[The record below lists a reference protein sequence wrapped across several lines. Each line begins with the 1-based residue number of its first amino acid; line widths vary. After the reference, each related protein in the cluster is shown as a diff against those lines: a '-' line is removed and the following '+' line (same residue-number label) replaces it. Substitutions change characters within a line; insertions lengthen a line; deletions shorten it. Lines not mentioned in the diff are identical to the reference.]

1 MKRCRRCGVEKSDG
15 EFGLRAR
22 NSDGLQEWCKA
33 CHSEDGKVRYA
44 RHRLLVLEAIA
55 AKQKGRQMQMM
66 VGVTRA
72 RQILKD
78 DSIQNA
84 KALGEFLLK
93 HGVKPIGTDSRG
105 NTLWGQDDIAAV
117 AEKIVQKKAA
127 QPVAAEPANADDFS
141 RRQFAVIAQEISAL
155 AQGVD
160 LLKRQGQAIM
170 EELSKTQP
178 VVSFPDGAKEAI
190 IEELAGFIGSY
201 MTDQQ
206 RALTT
211 QVDSALNDLDA
222 NVTKIMSTIGGQN
235 KAIGETKA
243 KVDEV
248 MRVSNSTL
256 SNFYTTQQATR
267 TEILKGLKR
276 VESSVD
282 EMAKEVSRQ

>member
-1 MKRCRRCGVEKSDG
+1 MKRCRRCGVEKADI
-15 EFGLRAR
+15 EFGIRPR
-22 NSDGLQEWCKA
+22 NSDGLKEWCKV
-33 CHSEDGKVRYA
+33 CHCEDGKARYA
-44 RHRLLVLEAIA
+44 KHRSLVLEAIE
-55 AKQKGRQMQMM
+55 AKQKGQQMQMM

-84 KALGEFLLK
+84 KTLGEFLLK

-117 AEKIVQKKAA
+117 AEKIVQEKAA
-127 QPVAAEPANADDFS
+127 QPVAAEPANADDFA

-155 AQGVD
+155 AQGVE
-160 LLKRQGQAIM
+160 LLKRQGQAIIA
-170 EELSKTQP
+170 EISKTQP
-178 VVSFPDGAKEAI
+178 VVSFPEGAKEAI
-190 IEELAGFIGSY
+190 IGELAGFIGSY

-206 RALTT
+206 RALTS
-211 QVDSALNDLDA
+211 QVDSALNDIDVK
-222 NVTKIMSTIGGQN
+222 VTKIMSTIGGQN
-235 KAIGETKA
+235 KAIGEAKA
-243 KVDEV
+243 KIDEV

-282 EMAKEVSRQ
+282 EMAKEVSR